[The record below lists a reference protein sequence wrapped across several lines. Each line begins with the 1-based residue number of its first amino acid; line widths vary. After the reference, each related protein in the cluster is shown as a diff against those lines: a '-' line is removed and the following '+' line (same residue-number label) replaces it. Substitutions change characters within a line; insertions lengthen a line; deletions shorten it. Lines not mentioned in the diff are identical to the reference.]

1 LQEQQNKFVRI
12 TPPGTIDIDVQV
24 VE

>member
-1 LQEQQNKFVRI
+1 LQEQQNKFVRL
-12 TPPGTIDIDVQV
+12 TPPGTIDVDVQV